1 VHLARRNADDAAPP
15 APPALLVDPSNLL
28 MRQPF
33 TSTPLSSTTAPAAS
47 EMTTGP
53 NKGRSLRGWD
63 FTSLSGGEKR
73 NKRAKYRK
81 GREPSK
87 IPFLI

>member
-1 VHLARRNADDAAPP
+1 
-15 APPALLVDPSNLL
+15 
-28 MRQPF
+28 
-33 TSTPLSSTTAPAAS
+33 
-47 EMTTGP
+47 MTTGP